1 MKIIVAFSNALRD
14 GRRFFLE
21 ELWAKDLDGLKGL
34 RRVLFSLCR
43 IAMIVGRDFQ
53 NNKCSLQAS
62 GLTYIT
68 LVSMVPVLAIMFSFS
83 KGLGMQNKLMSAVG
97 LEVLESVTI
106 VDGEEVKETRFQVV
120 TTAAAQESEDSQ
132 DDAQEASPGSESLP
146 VDAQEA
152 LPSPEASG
160 NAAASRA
167 SEPAAPPP
175 PPPPAGLASSL
186 PPPMQQVLVSI
197 FTYVEKTSF
206 ATLGLIGSL
215 MLLIT
220 VIISMSKLEDNLNTI
235 WGVKK
240 GRPISRKISE
250 YLVVLILLPIVFL
263 LATSLNAVISSHSL
277 LAYLSEHAP
286 TLAWVIRK
294 SFAILAAIFITG
306 GFTFFYIFM
315 PNTSVKIF
323 PAVIA
328 GFVAGI
334 MWSVLQWAYLSLQV
348 GLTNYNAIYGTFAV
362 VPFFLAWLY
371 ASWGIILV
379 GAEISFAIQN
389 HRTMRWERISDQT
402 SNGACVL
409 LAVMVVYKVCRAFS
423 KGEPAWQPLTY
434 ARENGIS
441 TRIMHR
447 VLESLQ
453 QAGIIVAIAQDDKAD
468 TAFLPSRDPQDL
480 TLAIVEEAFRDTHSR
495 DADSFMQHLPA
506 KLAQDFTS
514 RYQKFQD
521 DLARRNFQELAA
533 ID

>member
-1 MKIIVAFSNALRD
+1 MKIITAFGNAIND

-21 ELWAKDLDGLKGL
+21 ELWVKDLDGLKGL
-34 RRVLFSLCR
+34 HRAVFSLCR

-53 NNKCSLQAS
+53 SNKCSLQAS

-83 KGLGMQNKLMSAVG
+83 KGLGMQSRLMSAVG
-97 LEVLESVTI
+97 LETVESVI
-106 VDGEEVKETRFQVV
+106 VVDGEEVTETKFQVV
-120 TTAAAQESEDSQ
+120 TAAESQEAEILQEAVQAGEPLSADVQPAAAPLESS
-132 DDAQEASPGSESLP
+132 GSLVTRTTAKAAGQP
-146 VDAQEA
+146 V
-152 LPSPEASG
+152 
-160 NAAASRA
+160 
-167 SEPAAPPP
+167 
-175 PPPPAGLASSL
+175 AGSMASSL
-186 PPPMQQVLVSI
+186 PPPMQQALVSI
-197 FTYVEKTSF
+197 FAYVEKTSF

-220 VIISMSKLEDNLNTI
+220 VIASMSKLEDNLNTI

-240 GRPISRKISE
+240 GRPMSRKISE

-263 LATSLNAVISSHSL
+263 LATSLNAVISSNSL
-277 LAYLSEHAP
+277 LAYLSEHTP

-294 SFAILAAIFITG
+294 SFAILAVIFITG

-323 PAVIA
+323 PAVMA

-371 ASWGIILV
+371 ASWSIILV

-389 HRTMRWERISDQT
+389 HRTMQWEHVLEQT
-402 SNGACVL
+402 SAGAGVL
-409 LAVMVVYKVCRAFS
+409 LAVLVVYKVCRAFR

-447 VLESLQ
+447 VLETLQ
-453 QAGIIVAIAQDDKAD
+453 QAGIIVAIAQDDKTD
-468 TAFLPSRDPQDL
+468 QAFLPGREPQGL

-495 DADSFMQHLPA
+495 DATKFMQYLPE

-521 DLARRNFQELAA
+521 DLAGRNFQELAA
-533 ID
+533 ISE